1 MKTNNTKTPTAI
13 GRNID
18 QVGDANLASDGMNNS
33 SRITTKTTKY
43 SGNQHG
49 GKAGGNYGR
58 GPTVGNNGTPV
69 AGPAKAPTAGLVDT
83 ASAAKRLFAGS
94 YAGAAQVRTPG
105 GTRPFDPKSGQNYR
119 GNPDLINVGRG
130 PTKGNAQ

>member
-1 MKTNNTKTPTAI
+1 MNTKTPNAI

-18 QVGDANLASDGMNNS
+18 QVGDANLASDGMDNN

-58 GPTVGNNGTPV
+58 GPVVGNNGTPA
-69 AGPAKAPTAGLVDT
+69 AGPAKAPTDSLPN
-83 ASAAKRLFAGS
+83 FQS
-94 YAGAAQVRTPG
+94 YMKKSDSLNFGPGPRTPG
-105 GTRPFDPKSGQNYR
+105 GTRPFDPKSGQNYK

-130 PTKGNAQ
+130 PTRGNSQ

>member
-1 MKTNNTKTPTAI
+1 MKTMNTKTPTAI

-18 QVGDANLASDGMNNS
+18 QVGDANLKSDGMAPSTIATKS
-33 SRITTKTTKY
+33 SKY

-58 GPTVGNNGTPV
+58 GPTVGNRGCDIE
-69 AGPAKAPTAGLVDT
+69 GPARPPAAGLVDT
-83 ASAAKRLFAGS
+83 AGAAKKLFAGS

-105 GTRPFDPKSGQNYR
+105 GTRTFVPSAGQNFK
-119 GNPDLINVGRG
+119 GNPDLINAGRG
-130 PTKGNAQ
+130 PTRGNSQ

>member
-58 GPTVGNNGTPV
+58 GPTVGNRGCDIE
-69 AGPAKAPTAGLVDT
+69 GPAKPPTAGLVDT

-105 GTRPFDPKSGQNYR
+105 GTRPFDPKSGQNYK

-130 PTKGNAQ
+130 PTRGNSQ

>member
-13 GRNID
+13 GRNRD

-58 GPTVGNNGTPV
+58 GPVVGNNGTTNS
-69 AGPAKAPTAGLVDT
+69 GPAKPPTAGLVDT
-83 ASAAKRLFAGS
+83 AGAAKRLFAGS

-105 GTRPFDPKSGQNYR
+105 GTRPFDPKSGQNYK
-119 GNPDLINVGRG
+119 GNPDLINMGRG